1 MVVLADYAFDV
12 TVCLIIVFGG
22 IGLLL
27 NALIVYAVVQAL
39 ELYRDGL
46 GGEYLMGGDQGSWR
60 WLQLRFPGGGKVEL
74 LEPLGEGFLTKFLD
88 ARGEGLHHV
97 LGPGRGREG
106 APAPRQPRGA
116 ARRSK

>member
-39 ELYRDGL
+39 
-46 GGEYLMGGDQGSWR
+46 GERKQNR
-60 WLQLRFPGGGKVEL
+60 E
-74 LEPLGEGFLTKFLD
+74 D
-88 ARGEGLHHV
+88 ADDPSSIR
-97 LGPGRGREG
+97 
-106 APAPRQPRGA
+106 A
-116 ARRSK
+116 A

>member
-39 ELYRDGL
+39 
-46 GGEYLMGGDQGSWR
+46 GERKQNR
-60 WLQLRFPGGGKVEL
+60 E
-74 LEPLGEGFLTKFLD
+74 D
-88 ARGEGLHHV
+88 ADDPNSVR
-97 LGPGRGREG
+97 
-106 APAPRQPRGA
+106 A
-116 ARRSK
+116 A